1 MKTNNLIA
9 LVLGIICAGLLWQ
22 YYLYPK
28 YNKKVEDP
36 KVMSA
41 LLQADKQALDAE
53 LATIPGEL
61 LYRTD
66 TLEHSKE
73 PQTTIIYEEESAQ
86 KLEEESN
93 QEPEESEN
101 QISFIKAPVKYRIVN
116 KFSQYQKVKDNL
128 AYTGKVDF
136 SKEML
141 ILLESDSNL
150 SDGFF
155 QIKNIE
161 NNGKEIIVSYS
172 FNIIGANDR
181 ESKISAQKTPKSDL
195 PIILQQVF

>member
-1 MKTNNLIA
+1 MKTDNVVIF
-9 LVLGIICAGLLWQ
+9 VSGVICAGLLWQ

-28 YNKKVEDP
+28 YTKKVEDP
-36 KVMSA
+36 QTMSA

-66 TLEHSKE
+66 TLEESKE
-73 PQTTIIYEEESAQ
+73 PQTAIIYEEESAQ
-86 KLEEESN
+86 ELGEESS
-93 QEPEESEN
+93 QESEEIEN
-101 QISFIKAPVKYRIVN
+101 QISFIQAPVRYRLIQN
-116 KFSQYQKVKDNL
+116 SSQYQKVKDNL
-128 AYTGKVDF
+128 TFAGKVDF

-141 ILLESDSNL
+141 LLLESASNL

-155 QIKNIE
+155 QIKSVE

-172 FNIIGANDR
+172 FNIIGANDK
-181 ESKISAQKTPKSDL
+181 ESKISAQKTAKSDL
-195 PIILQQVF
+195 PVILQQVL